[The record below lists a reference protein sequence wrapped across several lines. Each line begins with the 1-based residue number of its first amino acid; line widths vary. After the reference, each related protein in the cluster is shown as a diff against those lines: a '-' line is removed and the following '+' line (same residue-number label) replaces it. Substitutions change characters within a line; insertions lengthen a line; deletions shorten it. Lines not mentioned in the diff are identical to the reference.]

1 MQQPFGLSRAEVVQI
16 VNLVPTSPVEAHLI
30 VSDVEARLPGG
41 RVMELIA
48 IVQRHLGAAS
58 AVPDAAS

>member
-1 MQQPFGLSRAEVVQI
+1 VVQI